1 MAGGRLTGAS
11 EAARGLVGPWG
22 RVAVRQSHPGLGR
35 LPLAWAALR
44 TAEAGRPY
52 LRLDV
57 DPMRSVCAPS
67 TSAPGFV
74 AVGMSTSARWPAV
87 LYERRVRDD

>member
-22 RVAVRQSHPGLGR
+22 RVAVRQSHPRLGR

-44 TAEAGRPY
+44 TAEAGRPCASTSI
-52 LRLDV
+52 
-57 DPMRSVCAPS
+57 PMRSACAPS
-67 TSAPGFV
+67 TSAP
-74 AVGMSTSARWPAV
+74 ASSPSA
-87 LYERRVRDD
+87 